1 MEIPQKTAN
10 AGVIMAKSAPVFG
23 LIVPPSAGQ
32 VPPEAKHIYPD
43 MNFIARGLGLKEMAD
58 NDYQRVIA
66 DTTDHAMALAASGAD
81 AVSLMGTS
89 LSFFKGP
96 EFNDKLIEKL
106 KSATGLPATTMSQAI
121 IDGLSRFS
129 AKKVAVLSAYETDVN
144 IRLRDY
150 LSAYGIRTTSISS
163 LNIRNIA
170 DLPHI
175 SGEYLLDRSRE
186 LLGQSGDCDAFVISC
201 GGLQTIDLAP
211 ILEQDT
217 GIPVISSAVAG
228 LWSTVGLIGD
238 PKQRTSFGMLF
249 DHPPAM

>member
-1 MEIPQKTAN
+1 MRN
-10 AGVIMAKSAPVFG
+10 SAPVLG
-23 LIVPPSAGQ
+23 LIVPPRAGQ

-43 MNFIARGLGLKEMAD
+43 MNFIARGLGLMEMVHK
-58 NDYQRVIA
+58 DYERVIA

-81 AVSLMGTS
+81 AISLMGTS

-144 IRLRDY
+144 MRLREY
-150 LSAYGIRTTSISS
+150 LSAYGIRTTSIAG

-170 DLPHI
+170 DLRNI
-175 SGEYLLDRSRE
+175 SGEYLLARSQE
-186 LLGQSGDCDAFVISC
+186 LLRQSGECDAFLISC

-238 PKQRTSFGMLF
+238 PKQRKSFGMLF
-249 DHPPAM
+249 DHAPAR